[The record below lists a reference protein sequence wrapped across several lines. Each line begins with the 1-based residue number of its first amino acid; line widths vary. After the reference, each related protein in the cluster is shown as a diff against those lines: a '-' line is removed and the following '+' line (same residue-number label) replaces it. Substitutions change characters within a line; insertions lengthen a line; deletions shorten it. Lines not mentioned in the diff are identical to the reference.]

1 MFYEE
6 LVKTN
11 AKFAIENLSIIW
23 YGLNT
28 IQTHLLDDNKWLV
41 FAFDTHLIHSW
52 YTFETQ
58 LIHIWNTLKY
68 KTATLWYG
76 IDLLLHKHTKIGGKV
91 GQTFESM
98 LHGCGKIQHKVH
110 IYGKVLGNSVL
121 HLHIV
126 LPSYKQTIRWNFQH
140 SV

>member
-1 MFYEE
+1 MSFFYEE

-41 FAFDTHLIHSW
+41 FAFDTHLIH
-52 YTFETQ
+52 
-58 LIHIWNTLKY
+58 IWNTY

-76 IDLLLHKHTKIGGKV
+76 IDLLLHKHTKIGG
-91 GQTFESM
+91 
-98 LHGCGKIQHKVH
+98 
-110 IYGKVLGNSVL
+110 
-121 HLHIV
+121 
-126 LPSYKQTIRWNFQH
+126 
-140 SV
+140 

>member
-1 MFYEE
+1 MTC
-6 LVKTN
+6 VC
-11 AKFAIENLSIIW
+11 IW
-23 YGLNT
+23 YT
-28 IQTHLLDDNKWLV
+28 V
-41 FAFDTHLIHSW
+41 DTHLIHSW

-110 IYGKVLGNSVL
+110 IYGKVLGNPVL

-140 SV
+140 SVYNKSFGKSHLVSGVVVNHKRH